1 MAQFFANS
9 LFRYDAVTFGLKTQI
24 SHTDNADIEI
34 TFDEAQ
40 YAVYKWYDLIPN
52 SVDKS
57 SIFSVNHVLQY
68 NNSFRAYSR
77 DGVSIS
83 SNTTS
88 GVFNHLGFGNNEFDW
103 FAMAVSIDAVLVDN
117 VLLTNNNFD
126 DLDLFGKLFVGSD
139 EIFLSMF
146 SDSFSAGMGN
156 DIIFG
161 FGGNDTL
168 NGDRGDD
175 TLIGGTGNDMLN
187 GGEGIDTASYFSASS
202 GVRVNLGSGPIKLL
216 APAATD

>member
-1 MAQFFANS
+1 MVC
-9 LFRYDAVTFGLKTQI
+9 YG
-24 SHTDNADIEI
+24 
-34 TFDEAQ
+34 
-40 YAVYKWYDLIPN
+40 
-52 SVDKS
+52 
-57 SIFSVNHVLQY
+57 
-68 NNSFRAYSR
+68 
-77 DGVSIS
+77 
-83 SNTTS
+83 
-88 GVFNHLGFGNNEFDW
+88 
-103 FAMAVSIDAVLVDN
+103 VSIDAVLVDN

-202 GVRVNLGSGPIKLL
+202 GVRVNLGALL
-216 APAATD
+216 NGVAPVSYTHLTLPTILRV